1 MLEKQFQF
9 SRTLALFLAWM
20 TEQGFTWTMG
30 DCWRSTDEL
39 LCPHCGDGVSYQELL
54 KYNGRTKVL
63 RSKHTDRLAVD
74 LAGMLPLPPV
84 PLHLGWRNRI
94 RLGRDY
100 YVRLDTCDYSVDP
113 HGIGRLVDVSGD
125 LDRVKVRLDGKVIA
139 DHARSWARGATVTG
153 LAHVQAAAVLRRQF
167 QAPRA
172 PNADDLSR
180 DLGDYDRAF
189 GLDTEAM

>member
-9 SRTLALFLAWM
+9 ARTLALFLAWM

-74 LAGMLPLPPV
+74 LNLFVDGKLAPAEAYRPLAEKWERMGGRAGFRF
-84 PLHLGWRNRI
+84 G
-94 RLGRDY
+94 
-100 YVRLDTCDYSVDP
+100 VDP
-113 HGIGRLVDVSGD
+113 VNY
-125 LDRVKVRLDGKVIA
+125 
-139 DHARSWARGATVTG
+139 AT
-153 LAHVQAAAVLRRQF
+153 AVGWDPGHFEL
-167 QAPRA
+167 
-172 PNADDLSR
+172 
-180 DLGDYDRAF
+180 
-189 GLDTEAM
+189 